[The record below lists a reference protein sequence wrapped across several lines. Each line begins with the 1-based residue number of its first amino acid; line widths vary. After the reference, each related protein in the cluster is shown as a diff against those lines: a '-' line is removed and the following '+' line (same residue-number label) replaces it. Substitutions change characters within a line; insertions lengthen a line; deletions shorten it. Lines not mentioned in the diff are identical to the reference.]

1 MKRGPTKE
9 VQKRPLFPNG
19 SKDTAHD
26 SGAPLCG
33 LFCPCTGH
41 QSRPGQG
48 AGWSGG
54 PWRRGRGWADTFWSP
69 QKQTDSCPQASRAGA
84 SDVPV
89 QGFVALTTRCD
100 HFQPM
105 ILFIAPPCVDSGG
118 GGHLHQDRGAS
129 LPARPLT
136 TPKGDSCQDHVH
148 QRGCAFCRVFC
159 AI

>member
-1 MKRGPTKE
+1 MVPRTRRTTAGRRCAGCSVPARAIKVGPVRGQAGRAGP
-9 VQKRPLFPNG
+9 G
-19 SKDTAHD
+19 
-26 SGAPLCG
+26 GAAVGG
-33 LFCPCTGH
+33 LTHFGH
-41 QSRPGQG
+41 RKNRLIP
-48 AGWSGG
+48 A
-54 PWRRGRGWADTFWSP
+54 PKHAP
-69 QKQTDSCPQASRAGA
+69 ASRAGA